1 MFFKLFKKYYND
13 NVMKSLLTYILEA
26 VEQYRLNFLEVT
38 YNVNPEEIILQA
50 PETFQ
55 ESDIQQYMDDMW
67 LQQLPSFADY
77 SEKFFGKN
85 NDNITDAHFEYDTF
99 EHLSVE
105 PKDYIEWDSK
115 YDVKKTNEDIK
126 LDYFKIKNLRYI
138 ITFDRFDLE
147 DVDDDTVKDKLIDI
161 FKSTESNY
169 NNKYPIE
176 ILFDEKNLEYRK

>member
-77 SEKFFGKN
+77 SEKFFFFFF
-85 NDNITDAHFEYDTF
+85 DNITDAHFEYDTF